1 MWLSAL
7 IHVYIVYIYL
17 SIYLSIYLYIY
28 THVAYVRL
36 LPQSVIG
43 DGHDISSH
51 SEQSVGVFFRSFD
64 QFIVYEMQR
73 VVDAPILAIQEMLFS
88 FHKGLYF

>member
-1 MWLSAL
+1 M
-7 IHVYIVYIYL
+7 YILFISIYL
-17 SIYLSIYLYIY
+17 SIYLSIYIYIY
-28 THVAYVRL
+28 THVAYVRF